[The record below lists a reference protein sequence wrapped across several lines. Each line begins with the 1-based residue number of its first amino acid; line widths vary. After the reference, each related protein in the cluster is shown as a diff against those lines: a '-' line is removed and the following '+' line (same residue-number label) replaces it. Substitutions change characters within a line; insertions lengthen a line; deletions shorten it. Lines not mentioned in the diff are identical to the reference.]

1 MGNEKSIA
9 LGFECPLFMPVP
21 PCADDLSKGRQGEGA
36 RAMFAQAGAAVNTLG
51 VHQAAWILRKI
62 HQSGAGSY
70 QFTTDFS
77 KWPPSQDG
85 QILLCWEAFVSSNAY
100 SGDNVRDATTAA

>member
-9 LGFECPLFMPVP
+9 LGFECRLFMPVP
-21 PCADDLSKGRQGEGA
+21 PSADDLSKGRQGEGA

-70 QFTTDFS
+70 QFTTETNHEM
-77 KWPPSQDG
+77 
-85 QILLCWEAFVSSNAY
+85 QIRKNGRRA
-100 SGDNVRDATTAA
+100 